1 MLHIFTDK
9 SAPLGHAGKR
19 IIVAAK
25 GRDED
30 MNVGERIRGYR
41 TAMGLSQEEL
51 AQRALVSRP
60 TLSHWETGR
69 TLPDAQSLLILS
81 QIFGVS
87 IDDLVLGD
95 ADEMRDMV
103 RAEACAS
110 HGRTI
115 LLAGITAASACAL
128 VTVGLTARPMVGSVA
143 QVCLG
148 AMCATMFITLTMRGL
163 SRAAAAQSA
172 AGVLRA
178 LDKNGRRSSDP
189 LDECLA
195 DQIARDG
202 AKDPFSA
209 LVLSLATAVAVASA
223 MVWAATLIAPSL
235 FIS

>member
-1 MLHIFTDK
+1 MLEGIPSGQSGERT
-9 SAPLGHAGKR
+9 
-19 IIVAAK
+19 
-25 GRDED
+25 GR
-30 MNVGERIRGYR
+30 MNVGERIREHR
-41 TAMGLSQEEL
+41 AKMGLSQEEL

-81 QIFGVS
+81 QIFGVT

-103 RAEACAS
+103 QAEARAS

-115 LLAGITAASACAL
+115 LLAAVTATSACAL
-128 VTVGLTARPMVGSVA
+128 ITVGLTARPMVGSVA
-143 QVCLG
+143 QLCLG
-148 AMCATMFITLTMRGL
+148 AICATMFIVLTMRGL
-163 SRAAAAQSA
+163 GRAATAQSA

-178 LDKNGRRSSDP
+178 LDKENRRSIDP

-202 AKDPFSA
+202 VKDPYNA
-209 LVLSLATAVAVASA
+209 LVLSLATAVAIACILA
-223 MVWAATLIAPSL
+223 WTATLLAPSL
-235 FIS
+235 FIA